1 MLFRSVP
8 MLPFPPLIGYLL
20 IFSSVSLRTSR
31 STPFIRRI
39 FESCISIE
47 HNGSGGIGKP
57 ERLTG
62 ESSSYWN
69 RRIDDCNRIVC
80 QVDGNIVRIVQCGSR
95 YRDAQNG
102 NSLIRDSIHGDL
114 ARPQRHLRTAPH
126 RSSRYRGREGRQRTT
141 LTVRYSDRKSV
152 V

>member
-1 MLFRSVP
+1 MLSD
-8 MLPFPPLIGYLL
+8 LGDATIH
-20 IFSSVSLRTSR
+20 TNSR
-31 STPFIRRI
+31 S
-39 FESCISIE
+39 FEDFVYWTMQDCKNLKKILQILKDIE
-47 HNGSGGIGKP
+47 HNGYGGIGKP

-69 RRIDDCNRIVC
+69 RRIDDRNRIVC
-80 QVDGNIVRIVQCGSR
+80 QVDGNIVRIVQCGSL

-126 RSSRYRGREGRQRTT
+126 RSSRYRGARGTSAIRVNRSRRF
-141 LTVRYSDRKSV
+141 LTVHGT
-152 V
+152 